1 MNHTTDLLER
11 AISALNAGY
20 KGKPT
25 LRHATDVS
33 KAKELFQ
40 ALHAEGIPLSLP
52 AVLQIAISHGWEHSD
67 ATELAQLAERIGLGG
82 RVVIPHRTGW
92 GKRTVAKIKSEIA
105 NSHTQEKACDISRV
119 EQL

>member
-1 MNHTTDLLER
+1 MNQMTDLLER
-11 AISALNAGY
+11 AISSLNSGY

-25 LRHATDVS
+25 LRHPADVS

-52 AVLQIAISHGWEHSD
+52 TVLQIAISHGWEHSD

-82 RVVIPHRTGW
+82 RVVIKHRTGW
-92 GKRTVAKIKSEIA
+92 GKRTVAKIKAEIS
-105 NSHTQEKACDISRV
+105 NSTT
-119 EQL
+119 